1 MKFGVPRHDAGDG
14 ARLQAGPKAIASTI
28 QRHLDANGLARKDLI
43 REHLSKSSIE
53 KLFQGDFTERTL
65 NKVEG
70 ILKTSFQR
78 QAQGQF
84 QEQPKV
90 RDDTAA
96 KSVGGY
102 VFDAVEYLQGDYL
115 CVRPMFANPANIN
128 AYLISIAWSDAQK
141 CLVFEEKSRFDG
153 KYRQVGTVYIP
164 FGTAFMNLVSS
175 SAGNV
180 RTVLLSLPD
189 TENIMRGIIS
199 TLSNPKGSI
208 YIPVAAPIVLRKLRA
223 GEEPELGVIAP
234 DSRRYGEYQ
243 SWLATVLTEEFGIF
257 AVPQPPAQRQGQG
270 RRQALTAVPRRN
282 QIAIQDERPRIAPG
296 PFDFLTLAGNSRLK
310 PQYPQV
316 LQRGGVAT

>member
-1 MKFGVPRHDAGDG
+1 MTQETGLGSRQDRKV
-14 ARLQAGPKAIASTI
+14 IASAI

-43 REHLSKSSIE
+43 REHLSKSSVE

-78 QAQGQF
+78 QSV
-84 QEQPKV
+84 V

-96 KSVGGY
+96 KPVGGY

-115 CVRPMFANPANIN
+115 CVRPMFANPANFN

-189 TENIMRGIIS
+189 TEDMMRGII
-199 TLSNPKGSI
+199 
-208 YIPVAAPIVLRKLRA
+208 
-223 GEEPELGVIAP
+223 
-234 DSRRYGEYQ
+234 
-243 SWLATVLTEEFGIF
+243 
-257 AVPQPPAQRQGQG
+257 
-270 RRQALTAVPRRN
+270 
-282 QIAIQDERPRIAPG
+282 
-296 PFDFLTLAGNSRLK
+296 
-310 PQYPQV
+310 
-316 LQRGGVAT
+316 

>member
-1 MKFGVPRHDAGDG
+1 MKQETGLGSKQDK
-14 ARLQAGPKAIASTI
+14 KAIASAI

-78 QAQGQF
+78 QPNA
-84 QEQPKV
+84 

-115 CVRPMFANPANIN
+115 CVRPMFANPANFN
-128 AYLISIAWSDAQK
+128 AYLISISWSDEQK

-164 FGTAFMNLVSS
+164 FGTSFMNLVSS

-189 TENIMRGIIS
+189 TEEMMRGIIS

-223 GEEPELGVIAP
+223 GEEPEFGVIAR
-234 DSRRYGEYQ
+234 DNRRYGEYQ

-257 AVPQPPAQRQGQG
+257 AVPQPATQRKSG
-270 RRQALTAVPRRN
+270 
-282 QIAIQDERPRIAPG
+282 RIA
-296 PFDFLTLAGNSRLK
+296 K
-310 PQYPQV
+310 P
-316 LQRGGVAT
+316 

>member
-1 MKFGVPRHDAGDG
+1 MKHETELGSKQDK
-14 ARLQAGPKAIASTI
+14 KAIASAI

-78 QAQGQF
+78 QATF
-84 QEQPKV
+84 

-102 VFDAVEYLQGDYL
+102 VFDAVEHLQGDYL
-115 CVRPMFANPANIN
+115 CVRPMFANPANFN
-128 AYLISIAWSDAQK
+128 AYLISIAWSDTQN

-189 TENIMRGIIS
+189 TEDMMRGIIS

-223 GEEPELGVIAP
+223 GEEPELGVIAR
-234 DSRRYGEYQ
+234 DNRRYGEYQ

-257 AVPQPPAQRQGQG
+257 AVPQPPSPRKTG
-270 RRQALTAVPRRN
+270 R
-282 QIAIQDERPRIAPG
+282 
-296 PFDFLTLAGNSRLK
+296 AGK
-310 PQYPQV
+310 P
-316 LQRGGVAT
+316 

>member
-1 MKFGVPRHDAGDG
+1 MKQQTGLGSKQDR
-14 ARLQAGPKAIASTI
+14 KAIASAI

-70 ILKTSFQR
+70 VLKTSFQR
-78 QAQGQF
+78 QAQGQLG
-84 QEQPKV
+84 QLKA

-102 VFDAVEYLQGDYL
+102 VFDAVEHLQGDYL
-115 CVRPMFANPANIN
+115 CVRPMFANPANFN
-128 AYLISIAWSDAQK
+128 AYLISIAWSNTQN

-189 TENIMRGIIS
+189 TEDMMRGIIS

-208 YIPVAAPIVLRKLRA
+208 YIPVAAPMVLRKLRA
-223 GEEPELGVIAP
+223 GEEPELGVIAR

-257 AVPQPPAQRQGQG
+257 AVPQAPAPRKTG
-270 RRQALTAVPRRN
+270 RAAKR
-282 QIAIQDERPRIAPG
+282 
-296 PFDFLTLAGNSRLK
+296 
-310 PQYPQV
+310 
-316 LQRGGVAT
+316 

>member
-1 MKFGVPRHDAGDG
+1 MKFGMHDMKQDAGLGSKQD
-14 ARLQAGPKAIASTI
+14 RKAIASAI
-28 QRHLDANGLARKDLI
+28 QRHLDAIGLARKDLI

-78 QAQGQF
+78 QSNT
-84 QEQPKV
+84 

-115 CVRPMFANPANIN
+115 CVRPMFANSANFN
-128 AYLISIAWSDAQK
+128 AYLISITWSDAQK

-180 RTVLLSLPD
+180 RTILLSLPD
-189 TENIMRGIIS
+189 SEDMMRGIIS

-223 GEEPELGVIAP
+223 GEEPELGVIAR
-234 DSRRYGEYQ
+234 DNRRYAEYQ
-243 SWLATVLTEEFGIF
+243 SWLTTVLTEEFGIF
-257 AVPQPPAQRQGQG
+257 AVPQPSAQRKSG
-270 RRQALTAVPRRN
+270 RVA
-282 QIAIQDERPRIAPG
+282 
-296 PFDFLTLAGNSRLK
+296 K
-310 PQYPQV
+310 P
-316 LQRGGVAT
+316 

>member
-1 MKFGVPRHDAGDG
+1 MKFGKHDMRQETGLGSKED
-14 ARLQAGPKAIASTI
+14 RKAIASAI
-28 QRHLDANGLARKDLI
+28 QRHLDAIGLARKDLI

-78 QAQGQF
+78 Q
-84 QEQPKV
+84 PKA
-90 RDDTAA
+90 REDTAA

-115 CVRPMFANPANIN
+115 CVRPMFANPANFN
-128 AYLISIAWSDAQK
+128 AYLISITWSDAQK
-141 CLVFEEKSRFDG
+141 CLAFEEKSRFDG
-153 KYRQVGTVYIP
+153 KYRQIGTVYIP

-180 RTVLLSLPD
+180 RTILLSLPD
-189 TENIMRGIIS
+189 SEDMMRGIIS

-223 GEEPELGVIAP
+223 GEEPELGVIAR
-234 DSRRYGEYQ
+234 DNRRYAEYQ
-243 SWLATVLTEEFGIF
+243 SWLTTVLTEEFGIF
-257 AVPQPPAQRQGQG
+257 AVPQPSAQRKSG
-270 RRQALTAVPRRN
+270 RVA
-282 QIAIQDERPRIAPG
+282 
-296 PFDFLTLAGNSRLK
+296 K
-310 PQYPQV
+310 P
-316 LQRGGVAT
+316 

>member
-1 MKFGVPRHDAGDG
+1 MKFGKHDMKQETGLGSKQDK
-14 ARLQAGPKAIASTI
+14 KAIASAI

-78 QAQGQF
+78 QAQAQL
-84 QEQPKV
+84 KV

-115 CVRPMFANPANIN
+115 CVRPMFANPANFN

-189 TENIMRGIIS
+189 TEDMMRGIIS

-223 GEEPELGVIAP
+223 GEEPELGVIAR
-234 DSRRYGEYQ
+234 DNRRYGEYQ

-257 AVPQPPAQRQGQG
+257 AVPQPPAQRKTG
-270 RRQALTAVPRRN
+270 RVA
-282 QIAIQDERPRIAPG
+282 
-296 PFDFLTLAGNSRLK
+296 K
-310 PQYPQV
+310 P
-316 LQRGGVAT
+316 

>member
-1 MKFGVPRHDAGDG
+1 MKQQTGLGSKQDR
-14 ARLQAGPKAIASTI
+14 KAIASAI

-78 QAQGQF
+78 QAQGQL
-84 QEQPKV
+84 KA

-102 VFDAVEYLQGDYL
+102 VFDAVEHLQGDYL
-115 CVRPMFANPANIN
+115 CVRPMFANPANFN
-128 AYLISIAWSDAQK
+128 AYLISIAWSNTQN

-189 TENIMRGIIS
+189 TEDMMRGIIS

-223 GEEPELGVIAP
+223 GEEPELGVIAR

-257 AVPQPPAQRQGQG
+257 AVPQPPAPRKTG
-270 RRQALTAVPRRN
+270 RAAKR
-282 QIAIQDERPRIAPG
+282 
-296 PFDFLTLAGNSRLK
+296 
-310 PQYPQV
+310 
-316 LQRGGVAT
+316 

>member
-1 MKFGVPRHDAGDG
+1 MKHETGLGSKQDK
-14 ARLQAGPKAIASTI
+14 KAIAHAI
-28 QRHLDANGLARKDLI
+28 QRYLDANGLARKDLI

-70 ILKTSFQR
+70 ILKTSFQS
-78 QAQGQF
+78 
-84 QEQPKV
+84 QPAV

-115 CVRPMFANPANIN
+115 CVRPMFANPANFN
-128 AYLISIAWSDAQK
+128 AYLISIAWSEQQK

-180 RTVLLSLPD
+180 RTILLSLPD
-189 TENIMRGIIS
+189 TEDMMRGIIS

-223 GEEPELGVIAP
+223 GEEPELGVIAR
-234 DSRRYGEYQ
+234 DNRRYGEYQ
-243 SWLATVLTEEFGIF
+243 SWLATVLSEEFGIF
-257 AVPQPPAQRQGQG
+257 AVPQPPAPGKT
-270 RRQALTAVPRRN
+270 RR
-282 QIAIQDERPRIAPG
+282 
-296 PFDFLTLAGNSRLK
+296 
-310 PQYPQV
+310 
-316 LQRGGVAT
+316 VAKS

>member
-1 MKFGVPRHDAGDG
+1 MKFGKHNMKQETGLGSKQDR
-14 ARLQAGPKAIASTI
+14 KAIASAI
-28 QRHLDANGLARKDLI
+28 QRHLDAIGLARKDLI

-78 QAQGQF
+78 QPNA
-84 QEQPKV
+84 

-115 CVRPMFANPANIN
+115 CVRPMFANPANFN
-128 AYLISIAWSDAQK
+128 AYLISITWSDAQK

-180 RTVLLSLPD
+180 RTILLSLPD
-189 TENIMRGIIS
+189 SEDMMRGIIS

-223 GEEPELGVIAP
+223 GEEPELGVIAR
-234 DSRRYGEYQ
+234 DNRRYAEYQ
-243 SWLATVLTEEFGIF
+243 SWLTTVLTEEFGIF
-257 AVPQPPAQRQGQG
+257 AVPQPSAQRKSG
-270 RRQALTAVPRRN
+270 RVA
-282 QIAIQDERPRIAPG
+282 
-296 PFDFLTLAGNSRLK
+296 K
-310 PQYPQV
+310 P
-316 LQRGGVAT
+316 

>member
-1 MKFGVPRHDAGDG
+1 MTQETGLGSRQDRKI
-14 ARLQAGPKAIASTI
+14 IASAI

-78 QAQGQF
+78 QAQGQL
-84 QEQPKV
+84 QGQLKV

-115 CVRPMFANPANIN
+115 CVRPMFANPANFN

-141 CLVFEEKSRFDG
+141 CLTFEEKSRFDG

-189 TENIMRGIIS
+189 TEDMMRGIIS

-208 YIPVAAPIVLRKLRA
+208 YIPVAAPIVLRKLRT
-223 GEEPELGVIAP
+223 GEEPEFGVIAR
-234 DSRRYGEYQ
+234 DNRRYDEYQ

-257 AVPQPPAQRQGQG
+257 AVPQPPAPRKEG
-270 RRQALTAVPRRN
+270 R
-282 QIAIQDERPRIAPG
+282 
-296 PFDFLTLAGNSRLK
+296 AGK
-310 PQYPQV
+310 P
-316 LQRGGVAT
+316 

>member
-1 MKFGVPRHDAGDG
+1 
-14 ARLQAGPKAIASTI
+14 
-28 QRHLDANGLARKDLI
+28 
-43 REHLSKSSIE
+43 
-53 KLFQGDFTERTL
+53 
-65 NKVEG
+65 
-70 ILKTSFQR
+70 
-78 QAQGQF
+78 
-84 QEQPKV
+84 
-90 RDDTAA
+90 
-96 KSVGGY
+96 
-102 VFDAVEYLQGDYL
+102 
-115 CVRPMFANPANIN
+115 MFATPANIN

-257 AVPQPPAQRQGQG
+257 AVPQPP
-270 RRQALTAVPRRN
+270 VPRK
-282 QIAIQDERPRIAPG
+282 AK
-296 PFDFLTLAGNSRLK
+296 S
-310 PQYPQV
+310 
-316 LQRGGVAT
+316 VAKR

>member
-1 MKFGVPRHDAGDG
+1 MKHETGLGSKTDR
-14 ARLQAGPKAIASTI
+14 KAIANAI
-28 QRHLDANGLARKDLI
+28 QRHLDTNGLARKDLI

-70 ILKTSFQR
+70 ILKTSFQ
-78 QAQGQF
+78 GQSTAR
-84 QEQPKV
+84 ES
-90 RDDTAA
+90 TAA

-102 VFDAVEYLQGDYL
+102 VFDAVDYLQGDYL
-115 CVRPMFANPANIN
+115 CVRPMFANPANFN
-128 AYLISIAWSDAQK
+128 AYLISISWSDEQK

-189 TENIMRGIIS
+189 TEDMMRGIIS

-223 GEEPELGVIAP
+223 GEQPELGVIA
-234 DSRRYGEYQ
+234 SEHRRYGEYQ

-257 AVPQPPAQRQGQG
+257 AVPQPPAQRKTG
-270 RRQALTAVPRRN
+270 RTA
-282 QIAIQDERPRIAPG
+282 
-296 PFDFLTLAGNSRLK
+296 K
-310 PQYPQV
+310 P
-316 LQRGGVAT
+316 

>member
-1 MKFGVPRHDAGDG
+1 MKFGKHDMKQETGLGSKED
-14 ARLQAGPKAIASTI
+14 RKAIASAI
-28 QRHLDANGLARKDLI
+28 QRHLDAIGLARKDLI

-78 QAQGQF
+78 Q
-84 QEQPKV
+84 PKA
-90 RDDTAA
+90 REDTAA

-115 CVRPMFANPANIN
+115 CVRPMFANPANFN
-128 AYLISIAWSDAQK
+128 AYLISITWSDAQK

-153 KYRQVGTVYIP
+153 KYRQIGTVYIP

-180 RTVLLSLPD
+180 RTILLSLPD
-189 TENIMRGIIS
+189 SEDMMRGIIS

-223 GEEPELGVIAP
+223 GEEPELGVIAR
-234 DSRRYGEYQ
+234 DNRRYAEYQ
-243 SWLATVLTEEFGIF
+243 SWLTTVLTEEFGIF
-257 AVPQPPAQRQGQG
+257 AVPQPSAQRKSG
-270 RRQALTAVPRRN
+270 RVA
-282 QIAIQDERPRIAPG
+282 
-296 PFDFLTLAGNSRLK
+296 K
-310 PQYPQV
+310 P
-316 LQRGGVAT
+316 